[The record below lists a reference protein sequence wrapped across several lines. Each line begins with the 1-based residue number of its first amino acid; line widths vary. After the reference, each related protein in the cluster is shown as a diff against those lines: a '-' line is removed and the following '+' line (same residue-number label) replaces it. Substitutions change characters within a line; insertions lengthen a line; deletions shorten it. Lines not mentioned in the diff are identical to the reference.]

1 MLPERALSTDP
12 VKQTWNVKYTASEFA
27 NATGTNTCCK
37 HVADQCDPCP
47 SGAVAVMQETIQTNE
62 QGTIK
67 FTVARSD
74 AAATSLGT
82 AAKSSIA
89 TRTTG
94 EGFGVM
100 WRNATAPLAAR
111 LDDLLPRLTLDD
123 LVAQL
128 GGPGVG
134 DIVRPNLTL
143 PGSSWGQ
150 ECLSGV
156 GHGANSSAFPLPVA
170 LGMAFDTELVRA
182 VGSAIGDEARA
193 LFNARKPGSSLLC
206 LSPVCCAE
214 SLPNITY
221 IVNTATTNPFVLRIS
236 STRFV
241 MLRRFLM

>member
-1 MLPERALSTDP
+1 MATDP
-12 VKQTWNVKYTASEFA
+12 VKQTWNVKYKANNFA
-27 NATGTNTCCK
+27 NATGTNSCCK
-37 HVADQCDPCP
+37 HVGAQCDSCP
-47 SGAVAVMQETIQTNE
+47 SDAVTVMQETIQTNE

-82 AAKSSIA
+82 AKKSSIA
-89 TRTTG
+89 TRMTG
-94 EGFGVM
+94 EGFGVV
-100 WRNATAPLAAR
+100 WRNATEPLAAR

-123 LVAQL
+123 LVGQL

-193 LFNARKPGSSLLC
+193 LFNAREPGSSLLC
-206 LSPVCCAE
+206 LSPVRCAE
-214 SLPNITY
+214 SLPNIAHV
-221 IVNTATTNPFVLRIS
+221 VNTATPDPCLLRVS
-236 STRFV
+236 STCFE